1 MGFFYFIIE
10 IFMICGSILNR
21 KNIVFFSR
29 EDTYDQESSFV
40 YEKNVSD
47 RDE

>member
-1 MGFFYFIIE
+1 
-10 IFMICGSILNR
+10 MICGSIVNR
-21 KNIVFFSR
+21 KNIVFFQK

-40 YEKNVSD
+40 CEKNVSD